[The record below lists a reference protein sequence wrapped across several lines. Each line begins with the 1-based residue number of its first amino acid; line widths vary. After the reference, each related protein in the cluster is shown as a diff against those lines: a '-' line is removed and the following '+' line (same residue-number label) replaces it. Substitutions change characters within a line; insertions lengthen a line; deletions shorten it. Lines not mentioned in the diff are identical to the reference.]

1 MMMTQ
6 VLVDFYRCDPI
17 MNDPAALA
25 AVAKTAAESVG
36 ATIVG
41 EYEMRYTPHG
51 STVAVFLAESHI
63 VLTTWPEYRLTLV
76 DILLCNP
83 QMDHAAVAATLRRHI
98 CPDGEMK
105 VHEVRRRID
114 FQPEGSA

>member
-6 VLVDFYRCDPI
+6 VLVDLYHCDPI
-17 MNDPAALA
+17 MDDPAALA
-25 AVAKTAAESVG
+25 AVARTAAESVG
-36 ATIVG
+36 AAIVG
-41 EYEMRYTPHG
+41 EYEVRSTPHG
-51 STVAVFLAESHI
+51 NTVAIFLAESHI

-83 QMDHAAVAATLRRHI
+83 QMDHAAVADMLARKI
-98 CPDGEMK
+98 CPNGRMK

-114 FQPEGSA
+114 FHPDA